1 MRKQYD
7 TTTKPYYRCLSCPR
21 FTILCGGR
29 PTRDMDYKSWCEY
42 IRDVMDI
49 KGYTIAY
56 VAKKAEVSEK
66 RIELIRAARDDQ
78 DIMRATARRI
88 EQVVLGPAT
97 NHICDMD
104 FDATATEKIA
114 KQEAELAAAKEEIAY
129 WKQEN
134 DRKSKIIDRYLA

>member
-42 IRDVMDI
+42 MRDVMDI

-56 VAKKAEVSEK
+56 VAEKADVSEK
-66 RIELIRAARDDQ
+66 RIELIRAIRDDQ
-78 DIMRATARRI
+78 DIKRSTARRI
-88 EQVVLGPAT
+88 EQVIIGPAT

-104 FDATATEKIA
+104 FDATSADKIA
-114 KQEAELAAAKEEIAY
+114 DLEKKLAAAEK
-129 WKQEN
+129 
-134 DRKSKIIDRYLA
+134 DRDRLAKIIDKYIN